1 MQEAFDLSVEKT
13 AEALKKQGFEQSKDF
28 EDDLGPAVLFV
39 NKDAAYS
46 IVFKTNDNMF
56 ELRSTNMTDDGPN
69 SSWKSVSNWIF
80 DLEQD
85 TLREAEAIATDFIE
99 TVEGP
104 SRLEEIK
111 KAQRQAFKDDDNN
124 PGPLFFFKRLVN
136 IFPDLKEQINEERT
150 SYVGFRSVT
159 FAKEFIVPKVENL
172 AIKKKE
178 SAAFKKMCELLNEFY
193 KNGDLDVRSIITMVI
208 LNGLSDTAVQNIMEQ
223 ADPMLKKGYKYGV
236 KWKGKKAKPEREK
249 LKDRRGSRSSSEA
262 PKRL

>member
-1 MQEAFDLSVEKT
+1 MQEAFDLLGEKT
-13 AEALKKQGFEQSKDF
+13 ADALKKQGFEQSKDF

-80 DLEQD
+80 DPEQD

-104 SRLEEIK
+104 SRLEEIR

-124 PGPLFFFKRLVN
+124 PGPLFF
-136 IFPDLKEQINEERT
+136 
-150 SYVGFRSVT
+150 
-159 FAKEFIVPKVENL
+159 
-172 AIKKKE
+172 
-178 SAAFKKMCELLNEFY
+178 FKKMCELLNEFY